1 MTLAEAPT
9 IASVSAQLEQSPHYL
24 RIKKLLIFTCTGTWE
39 TNPDRLAAIDLRD
52 LVAQTLEVRPTM
64 RELRPTLENLV
75 RSLNKPVEY
84 LPVAETIL
92 RSIAVLY
99 PDEDPTEW
107 FRTQAPRPQASVL
120 PPQEWFDLRL
130 ELVNRTNPLRIK
142 ILIARALRQGDVT
155 PTAPWLTVKGLE
167 LERLLPDLLLAYPDY
182 GELCQRLETIAPQLE
197 EPEEYQ
203 QVVGTLLEV
212 LKPVYQR
219 LHKLQTL
226 SDAEVPNW
234 SPPAGEAVEA
244 VVVVGPEPEVVAVEP
259 LGAVPEPEAP
269 PIEPV
274 VADIADIPDI
284 PEPAMPEPGVARV
297 SDLFQR
303 ELQELSIEAELR
315 RLVSTAVHQVIG
327 DMEQVFRN
335 LEADLETATRHLPPA
350 TRYRY
355 LREFVTQVQDMADR
369 FAQILQ
375 RLEERGQ

>member
-52 LVAQTLEVRPTM
+52 LIVQTLEVRPTM

-92 RSIAVLY
+92 RALAVLY

-107 FRTQAPRPQASVL
+107 FRTQDPRPQTSVL

-142 ILIARALRQGDVT
+142 ILIARVLHQGDVT

-167 LERLLPDLLLAYPDY
+167 LERLLLDLLLACPDY

-212 LKPVYQR
+212 LEPVYQR
-219 LHKLQTL
+219 LHKLPTL
-226 SDAEVPNW
+226 SDAEVPNR
-234 SPPAGEAVEA
+234 SPPEAEAMPAEA
-244 VVVVGPEPEVVAVEP
+244 VVIGPEPELAPAEP
-259 LGAVPEPEAP
+259 LGAAPEPEVP

-274 VADIADIPDI
+274 VADI
-284 PEPAMPEPGVARV
+284 PEPAMPAPGVERV
-297 SDLFQR
+297 SDLLQR

-355 LREFVTQVQDMADR
+355 LKQFVTQVQDMADR

>member
-9 IASVSAQLEQSPHYL
+9 IASVSTQLEQSPHYL

-39 TNPDRLAAIDLRD
+39 THPDRLAAIDVRD
-52 LVAQTLEVRPTM
+52 LVAQTLEARPTM

-92 RSIAVLY
+92 RSIAALY

-107 FRTQAPRPQASVL
+107 FRTQAPRPQTAVL

-142 ILIARALRQGDVT
+142 IIIAKTLRQGEVT

-167 LERLLPDLLLAYPDY
+167 LERLLPDLLLACPDY
-182 GELCQRLETIAPQLE
+182 GELCQRLETVAMQLE

-212 LKPVYQR
+212 LEPVYQR
-219 LHKLQTL
+219 LQKLQTI
-226 SDAEVPNW
+226 SDADVPAW
-234 SPPAGEAVEA
+234 SPPAEDEPAI
-244 VVVVGPEPEVVAVEP
+244 VVGPELLPAETALVDNTPVPADLEIEP
-259 LGAVPEPEAP
+259 VTPEAP
-269 PIEPV
+269 LEPV
-274 VADIADIPDI
+274 V
-284 PEPAMPEPGVARV
+284 MPVPGVEPARV
-297 SDLFQR
+297 SDLFQQ
-303 ELQELSIEAELR
+303 ELQELSTEAELR

-327 DMEQVFRN
+327 DMEQVFRT
-335 LEADLETATRHLPPA
+335 LEADLETATRHLPPT

-369 FAQILQ
+369 FAQILH
-375 RLEERGQ
+375 RLEQRGQ

>member
-39 TNPDRLAAIDLRD
+39 THPDRLAAIDVRD

-107 FRTQAPRPQASVL
+107 FRTQAPRPQTSVL
-120 PPQEWFDLRL
+120 PLQEWFDLRL

-142 ILIARALRQGDVT
+142 ILIARTLRQGEVA
-155 PTAPWLTVKGLE
+155 PTTPWLMVKGLE
-167 LERLLPDLLLAYPDY
+167 LERLLPDLLLACPDY
-182 GELCQRLETIAPQLE
+182 AELCQRLETVAMQLE

-212 LKPVYQR
+212 LEPVYQR
-219 LHKLQTL
+219 LHKLQTI
-226 SDAEVPNW
+226 SDAEVPMPNW
-234 SPPAGEAVEA
+234 SPPAAEVSA
-244 VVVVGPEPEVVAVEP
+244 VVIGPEMELVPAATNLVEQEPAPESPSMESVVAP
-259 LGAVPEPEAP
+259 MSAPE
-269 PIEPV
+269 
-274 VADIADIPDI
+274 
-284 PEPAMPEPGVARV
+284 VARV
-297 SDLFQR
+297 SDLFQQ
-303 ELQELSIEAELR
+303 ELQELSTEAELR

-327 DMEQVFRN
+327 DMEQVFRT

-355 LREFVTQVQDMADR
+355 LREFVTQVQEMADR
-369 FAQILQ
+369 FAQILH
-375 RLEERGQ
+375 RLEQRGQ

>member
-107 FRTQAPRPQASVL
+107 FRTQAPRPQTSVL

-142 ILIARALRQGDVT
+142 ILIARVLHQGDVT

-167 LERLLPDLLLAYPDY
+167 LERLLPDLLLACPDY
-182 GELCQRLETIAPQLE
+182 GELCQRLQTIAPQLE

-212 LKPVYQR
+212 LAPVYQR

-234 SPPAGEAVEA
+234 SSPEA
-244 VVVVGPEPEVVAVEP
+244 VVIGPEPELAPAEP
-259 LGAVPEPEAP
+259 LGAAPESP

-274 VADIADIPDI
+274 VADI
-284 PEPAMPEPGVARV
+284 PEPGVARV

-335 LEADLETATRHLPPA
+335 LEADLETATRDLPPA

-355 LREFVTQVQDMADR
+355 LKQFVTQVQDMADR
-369 FAQILQ
+369 FAQILH

>member
-107 FRTQAPRPQASVL
+107 FRTQAPRPQTSVL

-130 ELVNRTNPLRIK
+130 ELVNRTNPLRTK
-142 ILIARALRQGDVT
+142 ILIARTLRQGDVT

-167 LERLLPDLLLAYPDY
+167 LERLLPDLLLSCPDY
-182 GELCQRLETIAPQLE
+182 QELCQRLQTIAPQLE

-212 LKPVYQR
+212 LEPVYQR
-219 LHKLQTL
+219 LHKLQTI

-234 SPPAGEAVEA
+234 SPPAAEVMPAEA
-244 VVVVGPEPEVVAVEP
+244 VVVGPEPEMVAVEP
-259 LGAVPEPEAP
+259 MGTDPEPEPEPP
-269 PIEPV
+269 PIEPIV
-274 VADIADIPDI
+274 VAT
-284 PEPAMPEPGVARV
+284 PEPEVARV

-355 LREFVTQVQDMADR
+355 LKQFVTQVQDMADR